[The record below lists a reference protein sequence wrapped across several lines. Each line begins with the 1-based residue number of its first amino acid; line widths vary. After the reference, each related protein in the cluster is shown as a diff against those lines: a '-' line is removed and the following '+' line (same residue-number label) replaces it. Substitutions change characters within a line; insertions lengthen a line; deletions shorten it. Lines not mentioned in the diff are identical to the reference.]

1 MEGQGAAQG
10 GDFVRRL
17 IADYRLAS
25 FARTL
30 LETKSVAAAVG
41 REE

>member
-1 MEGQGAAQG
+1 MDRQGAAQDG
-10 GDFVRRL
+10 EFVRRL
-17 IADYRLAS
+17 IADFRLAS

-30 LETKSVAAAVG
+30 LEAKSVAAAVG